1 MAMASLLAPYDS
13 YSIRQT
19 VTIEG
24 DTDRD
29 VQPGFFKRD
38 DNTIYWMN
46 CYPTCSAVGFVI
58 TYRLDN
64 DLSVV

>member
-1 MAMASLLAPYDS
+1 MAVASLLAPYDS

-29 VQPGFFKRD
+29 VQPGFFKE
-38 DNTIYWMN
+38 M
-46 CYPTCSAVGFVI
+46 I
-58 TYRLDN
+58 T
-64 DLSVV
+64 LSTG

>member
-1 MAMASLLAPYDS
+1 MATACLLAPYDS

-29 VQPGFFKRD
+29 VQPGFFKG
-38 DNTIYWMN
+38 M
-46 CYPTCSAVGFVI
+46 I
-58 TYRLDN
+58 T
-64 DLSVV
+64 LSTGLIAIRRVAQ

>member
-1 MAMASLLAPYDS
+1 MAMACLVAPYDS

-29 VQPGFFKRD
+29 VQPGFFKG
-38 DNTIYWMN
+38 M
-46 CYPTCSAVGFVI
+46 I
-58 TYRLDN
+58 T
-64 DLSVV
+64 LSTG

>member
-1 MAMASLLAPYDS
+1 MATACLLAPYDS

-29 VQPGFFKRD
+29 VLD
-38 DNTIYWMN
+38 
-46 CYPTCSAVGFVI
+46 

>member
-13 YSIRQT
+13 YSIRQA

-29 VQPGFFKRD
+29 VQSGFFKE
-38 DNTIYWMN
+38 I
-46 CYPTCSAVGFVI
+46 I
-58 TYRLDN
+58 T
-64 DLSVV
+64 LSTG